1 MIAAYNGFLFK
12 AAAYHI
18 DHCFAWKYLV
28 DVSVVGPCSS
38 SIL

>member
-1 MIAAYNGFLFK
+1 MISAYNGFLSK

-28 DVSVVGPCSS
+28 DVRCSWTVQ
-38 SIL
+38 